1 MKIETIV
8 KEKNIKLT
16 TARKELLEIFLQSDK
31 PIAYEDIKDS
41 ISMNK
46 ATFYRNV
53 SKFEDEAI
61 VHSFESNDK
70 KRYYELQ
77 STPHAHFI
85 CNNCNTIECLKD
97 KISLDIKNHIVQD
110 VLVKGICQE
119 CNQDVI

>member
-16 TARKELLEIFLQSDK
+16 TARKELLNIFLRSSK
-31 PIAYEDIKDS
+31 PISYEDIKDS
-41 ISMNK
+41 INMNK

-53 SKFEDEAI
+53 SKFEEEDI

-70 KRYYELQ
+70 KRYYEIQ
-77 STPHAHFI
+77 ATPHAHFI

-97 KISLDIKNHIVQD
+97 EISLDIKNHIVTD
-110 VLVKGICQE
+110 ILVKGICQE
-119 CNQDVI
+119 CH

>member
-41 ISMNK
+41 VSMNK

-77 STPHAHFI
+77 GTPHAHFI
-85 CNNCNTIECLKD
+85 CNSCNTIECLKD
-97 KISLDIKNHIVQD
+97 EISLDIKNYIVED
-110 VLVKGICQE
+110 ILVKGICQK
-119 CNQDVI
+119 CYQ